1 MLFARRP
8 GGNRRCSTILK
19 SGSRAGRVFGSMSC
33 FTLWIIEDV
42 MRNSKRVGVAGLAFI
57 LVVAFAGSGSRAQGE
72 RNDPKTKKIRIVT
85 VVKRTGIGWFE
96 RMEEGIKQ
104 FAAQNG
110 VDATMT
116 GADDADPQK
125 QADIIRKLIAE
136 KPDAITVV
144 PNSPEALEEVLK
156 QARTAGIKVVTH
168 EASNQVNTDVD
179 IEAFDNLAYGS
190 NLMDELA
197 SCMGGSGK
205 YVAFVGHTTARSHMR
220 WATAAFERA
229 KQKYP
234 KIVRIS
240 APVESTER
248 LETAYQKAKELLAKH
263 PDLEGFEGSSVVDVA
278 GIGRAVREA
287 GVQGKTCVMGT
298 SLPSVAGEFLN
309 DGAVDK
315 MFLWDPLV
323 AGQAQVKLALMLI
336 KGEKIAPGLDLGLPG
351 YRNLTRIAGT
361 PHGLAGSGWIAID
374 KSNVRQYPFD

>member
-1 MLFARRP
+1 VSQKPLLGF
-8 GGNRRCSTILK
+8 
-19 SGSRAGRVFGSMSC
+19 V
-33 FTLWIIEDV
+33 V
-42 MRNSKRVGVAGLAFI
+42 GLALI
-57 LVVAFAGSGSRAQGE
+57 LVVALIAVRASNDQGD
-72 RNDPKTKKIRIVT
+72 RTDAKTKKIRIVT

-96 RMEEGIKQ
+96 RMEKGIEQ

-125 QADIIRKLIAE
+125 QADIIRKLIGE

-144 PNSPEALEEVLK
+144 PNSPESLEEVLK

-179 IEAFDNLAYGS
+179 IEAFDNLAFGS
-190 NLMDELA
+190 HLMDELA

-205 YVAFVGHTTARSHMR
+205 YVAFVGHTTARSHIR
-220 WATAAFERA
+220 WATAAYERA
-229 KQKYP
+229 RQKYP

-240 APVESTER
+240 APVETAER
-248 LETAYQKAKELLAKH
+248 LETAYQQAKDLLAKH
-263 PDLEGFEGSSVVDVA
+263 SDLKGFEGSSVVDVA

-298 SLPSVAGEFLN
+298 SLPSVAGEFLD

-323 AGQAQVKLALMLI
+323 AGQAQNKLALMLI
-336 KGEKIAPGLDLGLPG
+336 QGKKIAPGLDLGLPG
-351 YRNLTRIAGT
+351 YRNLKRIAGT

-374 KSNVRQYPFD
+374 KSNVRQYPF

>member
-1 MLFARRP
+1 
-8 GGNRRCSTILK
+8 
-19 SGSRAGRVFGSMSC
+19 
-33 FTLWIIEDV
+33 
-42 MRNSKRVGVAGLAFI
+42 MRNSTRVAVAGVAFI
-57 LVVAFAGSGSRAQGE
+57 LVMALGVSVSRGQGE
-72 RNDPKTKKIRIVT
+72 RSDAKTKKIRIVT

-96 RMEEGIKQ
+96 RMEQGIRQ

-116 GADDADPQK
+116 GAADADPQK

-144 PNSPEALEEVLK
+144 PNSPEGLEEVLK
-156 QARTAGIKVVTH
+156 QARAARIKVVTH

-190 NLMDELA
+190 HLMDELA

-220 WATAAFERA
+220 WATAAYDRA
-229 KQKYP
+229 RQKYP

-240 APVESTER
+240 APVETAER
-248 LETAYQKAKELLAKH
+248 PETAYQKAKELLAKH
-263 PDLEGFEGSSVVDVA
+263 PDLKGFEGSSVVDVA

-287 GVQGKTCVMGT
+287 GVQGRTCVMGT

-323 AGQAQVKLALMLI
+323 AGQAQAKLALMLI
-336 KGEKIAPGLDLGLPG
+336 RGEKLAPGLDLGLPG
-351 YRNLTRIAGT
+351 YRNLKTIPGT
-361 PHGLAGSGWIAID
+361 PHGLAGSGWITVD
-374 KSNVRQYPFD
+374 KSNVKQYPF

>member
-1 MLFARRP
+1 
-8 GGNRRCSTILK
+8 
-19 SGSRAGRVFGSMSC
+19 
-33 FTLWIIEDV
+33 
-42 MRNSKRVGVAGLAFI
+42 MRNAKPVVVASLAFM
-57 LVVAFAGSGSRAQGE
+57 LVVACAVGASRGQGDRKAE
-72 RNDPKTKKIRIVT
+72 TTKKIRIVT

-116 GADDADPQK
+116 GAADADPQK

-156 QARTAGIKVVTH
+156 QARAAGIKVVTH

-179 IEAFDNLAYGS
+179 IEAFDNLAFGS
-190 NLMDELA
+190 HLMDELA

-220 WATAAFERA
+220 WATAAYERA
-229 KQKYP
+229 RQKYP
-234 KIVRIS
+234 KVVRIS
-240 APVESTER
+240 APVETAER
-248 LETAYQKAKELLAKH
+248 LETAYQKAKELLARH

-287 GVQGKTCVMGT
+287 GAQGRTCVMGT
-298 SLPSVAGEFLN
+298 SLPSVAGEFLD

-315 MFLWDPLV
+315 IFLWDPLV
-323 AGQAQVKLALMLI
+323 AGQAQAKLALMLI

-351 YRNLTRIAGT
+351 YRSLKRIPGT
-361 PHGLAGSGWIAID
+361 PHGLAGSSWITVD
-374 KSNVRQYPFD
+374 KSNVKQYPF

>member
-1 MLFARRP
+1 
-8 GGNRRCSTILK
+8 
-19 SGSRAGRVFGSMSC
+19 
-33 FTLWIIEDV
+33 
-42 MRNSKRVGVAGLAFI
+42 MRNAKPMVVASLAFMF
-57 LVVAFAGSGSRAQGE
+57 VVACAVGASRGQGDRKAE
-72 RNDPKTKKIRIVT
+72 TKKKIRIVT

-116 GADDADPQK
+116 GAADADPQK

-144 PNSPEALEEVLK
+144 PNSPEALEGVLK
-156 QARTAGIKVVTH
+156 QARAAGIKVVTH

-190 NLMDELA
+190 HLMDELA

-205 YVAFVGHTTARSHMR
+205 CVAFVGHTTARSHMR
-220 WATAAFERA
+220 WATAAYERA
-229 KQKYP
+229 RQKYP
-234 KIVRIS
+234 KVVRIS
-240 APVESTER
+240 APVETAER
-248 LETAYQKAKELLAKH
+248 LETAYQNAKELLARH
-263 PDLEGFEGSSVVDVA
+263 PDLKGFEGSSVVDVA

-287 GVQGKTCVMGT
+287 GAQGRTCVMGT
-298 SLPSVAGEFLN
+298 SLPSVAGEFLD

-323 AGQAQVKLALMLI
+323 AGQAQTKLALLLI
-336 KGEKIAPGLDLGLPG
+336 KGQKIAPGLDLGLPG
-351 YRNLTRIAGT
+351 YRSLKRIAGT
-361 PHGLAGSGWIAID
+361 PHALAGSSWITVD
-374 KSNVRQYPFD
+374 KSNVKTYPF

>member
-1 MLFARRP
+1 M
-8 GGNRRCSTILK
+8 G
-19 SGSRAGRVFGSMSC
+19 
-33 FTLWIIEDV
+33 
-42 MRNSKRVGVAGLAFI
+42 NSKRVVVAGLAFL
-57 LVVAFAGSGSRAQGE
+57 LVVAFAVSASRGQGD
-72 RNDPKTKKIRIVT
+72 RNDAKTKRIRIVT
-85 VVKRTGIGWFE
+85 VVKRTGIVWFE

-125 QADIIRKLIAE
+125 QADIIRKLIGE

-156 QARTAGIKVVTH
+156 QARAAGIKVVTH
-168 EASNQVNTDVD
+168 EAGNQVNTDVD
-179 IEAFDNLAYGS
+179 IEAFDNLAFGS
-190 NLMDELA
+190 HLMDELA

-220 WATAAFERA
+220 WATAAYERA

-240 APVESTER
+240 APVETAER
-248 LETAYQKAKELLAKH
+248 LDTAYQKAKQLLAKH
-263 PDLEGFEGSSVVDVA
+263 PDLKGFEGSSVVDVA

-287 GVQGKTCVMGT
+287 GLQARTCVMGT
-298 SLPSVAGEFLN
+298 SLPSVAGEFLD

-315 MFLWDPLV
+315 IFLWDPMV
-323 AGQAQVKLALMLI
+323 AGQAQVKLALMLV
-336 KGEKIAPGLDLGLPG
+336 KGEKIGPGLDLGLPG
-351 YRNLTRIAGT
+351 YRDLKSIPGT
-361 PHGLAGSGWIAID
+361 PHGLAGSGWITID
-374 KSNVRQYPFD
+374 KSNAGQYPF

>member
-1 MLFARRP
+1 
-8 GGNRRCSTILK
+8 
-19 SGSRAGRVFGSMSC
+19 
-33 FTLWIIEDV
+33 
-42 MRNSKRVGVAGLAFI
+42 MRNAKPVVVASLAFM
-57 LVVAFAGSGSRAQGE
+57 LVVACAVGASRGQGDRKAE
-72 RNDPKTKKIRIVT
+72 TTKKIRIVT

-116 GADDADPQK
+116 GAADADPQK

-144 PNSPEALEEVLK
+144 PNSPEALEGVLK
-156 QARTAGIKVVTH
+156 QARAAGIKVVTH

-190 NLMDELA
+190 HLMDELA

-220 WATAAFERA
+220 WATAAYERA
-229 KQKYP
+229 RQKYP
-234 KIVRIS
+234 KVVRIS
-240 APVESTER
+240 APVETAER
-248 LETAYQKAKELLAKH
+248 LETAYQKAKELLARH

-287 GVQGKTCVMGT
+287 GAQGRTCVMGT
-298 SLPSVAGEFLN
+298 SLPSVAGEFLD

-315 MFLWDPLV
+315 IFLWDPLV
-323 AGQAQVKLALMLI
+323 AGQAQAKLALMLI

-351 YRNLTRIAGT
+351 YRSLKRIPGT
-361 PHGLAGSGWIAID
+361 PHGLAGSSWITVD
-374 KSNVRQYPFD
+374 KSNVKQYPF

>member
-1 MLFARRP
+1 
-8 GGNRRCSTILK
+8 
-19 SGSRAGRVFGSMSC
+19 
-33 FTLWIIEDV
+33 
-42 MRNSKRVGVAGLAFI
+42 MRNAKPVVVASLAFM
-57 LVVAFAGSGSRAQGE
+57 LVVACAVGASRGQGDRKAE
-72 RNDPKTKKIRIVT
+72 TKKKIRIVT

-96 RMEEGIKQ
+96 RMEKGIKQ

-116 GADDADPQK
+116 GAADADPQK

-144 PNSPEALEEVLK
+144 PNSPEALEGILK
-156 QARTAGIKVVTH
+156 QARAAGIKVITH

-190 NLMDELA
+190 HLMDELA

-220 WATAAFERA
+220 WATAAYERA
-229 KQKYP
+229 RQKYP
-234 KIVRIS
+234 KVVRIS
-240 APVESTER
+240 APVETAER
-248 LETAYQKAKELLAKH
+248 LETAYQNAKELLAKH

-287 GVQGKTCVMGT
+287 GAQGRTCVMGT
-298 SLPSVAGEFLN
+298 SLPSVAGEFLD

-323 AGQAQVKLALMLI
+323 AGQAQTKLALMLI
-336 KGEKIAPGLDLGLPG
+336 KGQKIAPGLDLGLPG
-351 YRNLTRIAGT
+351 YRSLKRIPGT
-361 PHGLAGSGWIAID
+361 PHGLAGSSWITVD
-374 KSNVRQYPFD
+374 KSNVKQYPF

>member
-1 MLFARRP
+1 
-8 GGNRRCSTILK
+8 
-19 SGSRAGRVFGSMSC
+19 
-33 FTLWIIEDV
+33 
-42 MRNSKRVGVAGLAFI
+42 MRNSKRVIVAGLAFM
-57 LVVAFAGSGSRAQGE
+57 LVVALSAVRASSGQGD
-72 RNDPKTKKIRIVT
+72 RNDAKTKKIRIVT
-85 VVKRTGIGWFE
+85 VVKRTGIVWFE

-125 QADIIRKLIAE
+125 QADIIRKLIGE

-156 QARTAGIKVVTH
+156 QARAAGIKVVTH

-179 IEAFDNLAYGS
+179 IEAFDNLAFGS
-190 NLMDELA
+190 HLMDVLA

-220 WATAAFERA
+220 WATAAYERA
-229 KQKYP
+229 RQKYP
-234 KIVRIS
+234 NIVRIS
-240 APVESTER
+240 APVETAER
-248 LETAYQKAKELLAKH
+248 LETAYHEAKQLLAKH
-263 PDLEGFEGSSVVDVA
+263 PDLEGFEGSSVVDLA

-298 SLPSVAGEFLN
+298 SLPSVAGEFLD

-315 MFLWDPLV
+315 MFLWDPLA
-323 AGQAQVKLALMLI
+323 AGQAQDKLALMLI
-336 KGEKIAPGLDLGLPG
+336 KGEKIAPGVDLGLPG
-351 YRNLTRIAGT
+351 YRNLKKIPGT

-374 KSNVRQYPFD
+374 KSNVRQYPF